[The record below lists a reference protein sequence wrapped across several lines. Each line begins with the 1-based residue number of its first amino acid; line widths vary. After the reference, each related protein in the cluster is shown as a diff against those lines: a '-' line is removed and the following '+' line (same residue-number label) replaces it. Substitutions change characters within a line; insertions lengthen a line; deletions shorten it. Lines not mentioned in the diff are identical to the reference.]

1 MRAPQAGYVRSLGAV
16 RVGNAALRLGAGRRD
31 KADRID
37 HAVGVV
43 SLKKRGDAVAP
54 AEALAEVHARDE
66 PSAAAAADEVLAAY
80 EISDEE
86 PQERNVVLD
95 VLSD

>member
-1 MRAPQAGYVRSLGAV
+1 
-16 RVGNAALRLGAGRRD
+16 
-31 KADRID
+31 
-37 HAVGVV
+37 
-43 SLKKRGDAVAP
+43 
-54 AEALAEVHARDE
+54 
-66 PSAAAAADEVLAAY
+66 VLAAY